1 MSLNPAAKTT
11 SNSYKAVSVHKITK
25 NYSSTNHLPQLLHL
39 LRVRLRWRAEVEL
52 SVFGVELFVFKLH
65 SAGSSGGLCLQPQGL
80 AVTNGQLAFSRSGSS
95 TPSPWSVTVARK
107 GADTLRV
114 NQSQGRTAPEP
125 GLPADADGATGRGAA
140 AGTSRQQHTARSQP
154 GVT

>member
-11 SNSYKAVSVHKITK
+11 SNSCKAVSAHKITK
-25 NYSSTNHLPQLLHL
+25 NYSSTNPLPQLLHL

-95 TPSPWSVTVARK
+95 TPSPW
-107 GADTLRV
+107 
-114 NQSQGRTAPEP
+114 P
-125 GLPADADGATGRGAA
+125 GKVQIPFASTRARGALPQ
-140 AGTSRQQHTARSQP
+140 SRDSQPMPMVQPAEVPRQEPQDSNIQLARSL
-154 GVT
+154 V